1 MSFWTIEVR
10 PLSGSIGAEIRG
22 VDLSRDLGQE
32 TFAEIHQAFLD
43 HLVVVFRD
51 QHLTPEQ
58 QIAFA
63 GRFGSP
69 VPDPFMKSA
78 EGRPELV
85 VVVKEKNERAAFGEV
100 WHSDSTFLDRPP
112 LASTLYAREIPPY
125 GGDTIFANQY
135 LAYESLSPGLRQ
147 TLDGMKAVHA
157 PVSYTDA
164 IADGTLDDRRAMKLR
179 NDAVMK
185 AAMEGQVE
193 HPVVRTHP
201 ETRRKALFVNPA
213 YVVRFVG
220 WTEAESRPLLEYL
233 YAHMV
238 RPEFTCRFRWSV
250 DALAL
255 WDNRCTLHHPVN
267 DYHGQ
272 RRVMHRVLVQGGRP
286 L

>member
-1 MSFWTIEVR
+1 MPIRRIEVR
-10 PLSGSIGAEIRG
+10 PLSGSIGAEIHG
-22 VDLSRDLGQE
+22 VDLSRELGQE
-32 TFAEIHQAFLD
+32 TFAEIHQVFLD
-43 HLVVVFRD
+43 HLAIFFRD
-51 QHLTPEQ
+51 QHLAPEQ

-63 GRFGSP
+63 GRFGP
-69 VPDPFMKSA
+69 PIHDPFMKGA

-85 VVVKEKNERAAFGEV
+85 VVIKEKNERAAFGEV
-100 WHSDSTFLDRPP
+100 WHSDSTFLEKPP
-112 LASTLYAREIPPY
+112 LASTLYAREIPSY

-135 LAYESLSPGLRQ
+135 LAYESLSPGLRK

-157 PVSYTDA
+157 AVSYNDA

-179 NDAVMK
+179 KDAVMK
-185 AAMEGQVE
+185 AAMESQAE
-193 HPVVRTHP
+193 HPVVRTNP

-213 YVVRFVG
+213 YVVRFKD

-255 WDNRCTLHHPVN
+255 WDNRCALHHPVN
-267 DYHGQ
+267 DYHG
-272 RRVMHRVLVQGGRP
+272 RRRIMHRVLVQGERP
-286 L
+286 F